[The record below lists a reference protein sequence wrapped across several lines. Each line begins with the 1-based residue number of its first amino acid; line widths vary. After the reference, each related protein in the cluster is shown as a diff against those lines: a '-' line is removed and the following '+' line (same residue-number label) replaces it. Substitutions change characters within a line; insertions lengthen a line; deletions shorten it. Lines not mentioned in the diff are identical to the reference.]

1 VSRADQRT
9 AVCALL
15 AAGLSACN
23 VNPIPGA
30 TTNALNGSWQV
41 QNLSPGG
48 RLFQFPSP
56 NVNVNIQPQGA
67 YSVAFYGT
75 SPSGVTLLSWRGVG
89 TFYCYNGPVV
99 PPSSQGMN
107 TGGPTGF
114 LGAQPG
120 AWPNESTP
128 FNPPQSTGALLNTG
142 FIVPCGPGGAQG
154 YASAR
159 GPNSSMETVTALAT
173 DASGAKITATLTL
186 TVVANGGL

>member
-1 VSRADQRT
+1 
-9 AVCALL
+9 VCALV

-142 FIVPCGPGGAQG
+142 FIVPCGAGGAQG